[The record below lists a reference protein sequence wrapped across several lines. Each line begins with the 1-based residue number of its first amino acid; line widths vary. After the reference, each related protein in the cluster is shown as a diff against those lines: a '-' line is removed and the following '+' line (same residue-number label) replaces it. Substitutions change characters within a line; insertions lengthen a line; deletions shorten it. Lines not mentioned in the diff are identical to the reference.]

1 VKTSIIGIEKIIGID
16 KRGVVILSDQEFG
29 LIRVLGLP
37 QTVAVAAGMT
47 IGAGIFV
54 LTGIAA
60 GYTGPAVPLAY
71 LVSVIPVIFL
81 MMSLAMLGSA
91 LPTTGGNYKYASRL
105 FSPRWAFIGIWGYM
119 GGTLVGAFPLWA
131 LSGAHYLQAI
141 WDLPAVPV
149 AVGILTI
156 LFLINLFGVS
166 MAAALQAFFVLLLF
180 GALLVFGIFG
190 LGEVN
195 IANFTP
201 LFPAGTY
208 GFILA
213 TSILTFTHLGANAVV
228 ELGGE
233 IKNPGKNIPISFLI
247 AIPLVTLVYFLVS
260 IPAVGILPNTSDGGN
275 SLALVAKSFMSPAG
289 FYYFILG
296 GGLLAIVTTL
306 NAGFMWGTKS
316 LLVMA
321 SDGIFPAFLA
331 VVSKRFRTPHR
342 FLIFIYFVSTASVII
357 FGESYLEAFAALG
370 SIGGMIIFI
379 PILGAALRLP
389 GRAPQAYANAYFSLK
404 GVWLPVAVVIGA
416 VLAFLVMVMLLID
429 LWAMP
434 DGSFFS
440 YLFITWLLIG
450 YLYYEIRRR
459 LLLLKGVDLQLL
471 TVMRE
476 EDF

>member
-1 VKTSIIGIEKIIGID
+1 MSEK
-16 KRGVVILSDQEFG
+16 EYG
-29 LIRVLGLP
+29 LKRVLGLP

-105 FSPRWAFIGIWGYM
+105 FSPRWAFIGVWGYM

-131 LSGAHYLQAI
+131 LSGANYIQAL
-141 WDLPAVPV
+141 WDIPAVPA
-149 AVGILTI
+149 AVTILTI
-156 LFLINLFGVS
+156 LFLVNLFGIS

-180 GALLVFGIFG
+180 GALLLFGISG
-190 LGEVN
+190 LGQVDA
-195 IANFTP
+195 ANFTP
-201 LFPAGTY
+201 LFPGGAY

-213 TSILTFTHLGANAVV
+213 AAILTFTHLGANAVV

-233 IKNPGKNIPISFLI
+233 IKNPGKTIPRSFLI
-247 AIPLVTLVYFLVS
+247 SIPLVTALYILVS
-260 IPAVGILPNTSDGGN
+260 VPAVGVLPQEELAGQ
-275 SLALVAKSFMSPAG
+275 SLANVASHILSLPG
-289 FYYFILG
+289 FYFFILA

-321 SDGIFPAFLA
+321 DDGIFPSFLA
-331 VVSKRFRTPHR
+331 GVNRQFGTPHR
-342 FLIFIYFVSTASVII
+342 FLAFIYLVSTASVLI
-357 FGESYLEAFAALG
+357 FGEKYLKAFAALG
-370 SIGGMIIFI
+370 SIGGIIIFI
-379 PILGAALRLP
+379 PILGAALNLP
-389 GRAPQAYANAYFSLK
+389 RRAPRAYAQAYFKLK
-404 GVWLPVAVVIGA
+404 GFWLPLAVFIGA
-416 VLAFLVMVMLLID
+416 ILALLVMAILLID
-429 LWAMP
+429 LFSMP

-440 YLFITWLLIG
+440 YLFIAWLVIG
-450 YLYYEIRRR
+450 MIYYEYRRR
-459 LLLLKGVDLQLL
+459 LLLRKGVDLKDLI
-471 TVMRE
+471 VVRE
-476 EDF
+476 EEF